1 MYKIKSPVLLLIFN
15 RPDTTQLVFEQI
27 RKGKPDK
34 LYIAADGARDNKE
47 GESELC
53 QQTRELFKIDW
64 ECEVKTLFRE
74 NNLGCKL
81 AVSGGIRWFFENE
94 EEGIV
99 LEDDC
104 LPSEDF
110 FRFCDS
116 LLEKYRLDSRIM
128 HISGSKLTTKK
139 FGTDTY
145 YFSKLTNV
153 WGWASWRRVW
163 LHYDENLELLDEFIN
178 QDLLKYVYTKNTVR
192 KYLINAF
199 TMTRNNYI
207 NTWDY
212 QYAFLNFWN
221 NGLSICPN
229 YNMISNIGF
238 NERGTHTNEVGH
250 KLANLPVESFY
261 EITHPKFFVP
271 IIDADYSI
279 FELDNIS
286 LAARVRKKLKH
297 AVAKLL

>member
-1 MYKIKSPVLLLIFN
+1 MYQIKSPVLLLVFN

-47 GESELC
+47 GEKELC
-53 QQTRELFKIDW
+53 QQTRQLLNIDW
-64 ECEVKTLFRE
+64 DCEVKTLFRE
-74 NNLGCKL
+74 KNLGCKL
-81 AVSGGIRWFFENE
+81 AVSGGIKWFFENE

-104 LPSEDF
+104 LPNEDF
-110 FRFCDS
+110 FRFCDT
-116 LLEKYRLDSRIM
+116 LLEKYRLDTRIM
-128 HISGSKLTTKK
+128 HIGGTNLVSKK

-145 YFSKLTNV
+145 YFSKFTNV

-163 LHYDENLELLDEFIN
+163 VNYDENLEKLDEFIKL
-178 QDLLKYVYTKNTVR
+178 DLLKYVYQKNTVR

-199 TMTRNNYI
+199 IQTRNNYI

-221 NGLSICPN
+221 NGLSVCPN
-229 YNMISNIGF
+229 YNMITNIGF
-238 NERGTHTNEVGH
+238 NERGTHTNEADH
-250 KLANLPVESFY
+250 KLANLPLESFD
-261 EITHPKFFVP
+261 EMTHPKFFVP

-279 FELDNIS
+279 FELEEIN
-286 LAARVRKKLKH
+286 LAMRVRKKLKRV
-297 AVAKLL
+297 VAKFL

>member
-1 MYKIKSPVLLLIFN
+1 MYKIKSPVLLMIFN
-15 RPDTTQLVFEQI
+15 RPDTTELVFEQI
-27 RKGKPDK
+27 RKGKPDR
-34 LYIAADGARDNKE
+34 LYIAADGARDNKQ
-47 GESELC
+47 GERELC

-81 AVSGGIRWFFENE
+81 AVSGGIKWFFENE

-104 LPSEDF
+104 LPNEDF

-116 LLEKYRLDSRIM
+116 LLEKYRLDSRIR
-128 HISGSKLTTKK
+128 HISGSKLTSKT
-139 FGTDTY
+139 FGADTY

-153 WGWASWRRVW
+153 WGWASWRRAW
-163 LHYDENLELLDEFIN
+163 LHYDENLELLDDFIN

-212 QYAFLNFWN
+212 QYAFLNIWN

-229 YNMISNIGF
+229 YNMICNIGF
-238 NERGTHTNEVGH
+238 NERGTHTNEVNH
-250 KLANLPVESFY
+250 KLANLPLESIG
-261 EITHPKFFVP
+261 EIAHPKFFVP
-271 IIDADYSI
+271 LIDADYSI
-279 FELDNIS
+279 FEMDRIS
-286 LAARVRKKLKH
+286 LVMKVRKKLKH
-297 AVAKLL
+297 LVAKFV

>member
-1 MYKIKSPVLLLIFN
+1 MYQIKSPVLLLVFN

-34 LYIAADGARDNKE
+34 LYIAADGARDNKD
-47 GESELC
+47 GEKELC
-53 QQTRELFKIDW
+53 QQTRELLNIDW
-64 ECEVKTLFRE
+64 DCEVKTLFRE

-81 AVSGGIRWFFENE
+81 AVSGGIKWFFENE

-104 LPSEDF
+104 LPNEDF

-116 LLEKYRLDSRIM
+116 LLEKYRFDTRIM
-128 HISGSKLTTKK
+128 HIGGTNLLSKK

-145 YFSKLTNV
+145 YFSKFTNV

-163 LHYDENLELLDEFIN
+163 VNYDENLDKLDEFIKL
-178 QDLLKYVYTKNTVR
+178 DLLKYVYQKDTVR
-192 KYLINAF
+192 KYLTNAF
-199 TMTRNNYI
+199 IQTRNNYI

-221 NGLSICPN
+221 NGLSVCPN
-229 YNMISNIGF
+229 YNMITNIGF
-238 NERGTHTNEVGH
+238 NERGTHTNEVDH
-250 KLANLPVESFY
+250 KLANLPLESFD

-279 FELDNIS
+279 FEMEEIN
-286 LAARVRKKLKH
+286 LAMRVRKKLKRV
-297 AVAKLL
+297 VAKFL

>member
-1 MYKIKSPVLLLIFN
+1 MYKIKSPVLLLVFN

-47 GESELC
+47 GERQLC
-53 QQTRELFKIDW
+53 QQTRELFNIDW

-74 NNLGCKL
+74 KNLGCKL
-81 AVSGGIRWFFENE
+81 AVSGGIKWFFENE
-94 EEGIV
+94 QEGIV

-104 LPSEDF
+104 LPNEEF

-139 FGTDTY
+139 FGADTY

-163 LHYDENLELLDEFIN
+163 LHYDENLELLDEFVN
-178 QDLLKYVYTKNTVR
+178 QDLLKYVYAKNSVR
-192 KYLINAF
+192 KYLTNAL
-199 TMTRNNYI
+199 TMTKSNYI

-238 NERGTHTNEVGH
+238 NERGTHTNDIGH
-250 KLANLPVESFY
+250 KHANLTLESFD

-279 FELDNIS
+279 FEMENIS
-286 LAARVRKKLKH
+286 LATRVRKKLKH